1 MFLVPDITTSSHAFI
16 PTNEIIIITKNL
28 MTRNKI
34 DNTTIPQTLVL
45 LDTILK
51 QNYLKFENKYYQPSK
66 GVAMGSLISALVAEI
81 LLQHYEDNLLKNIL
95 DNSNITYYNRYVDD
109 ILIIYDHSKTNR
121 NEIEQH
127 KQHTP

>member
-1 MFLVPDITTSSHAFI
+1 
-16 PTNEIIIITKNL
+16 

-66 GVAMGSLISALVAEI
+66 GVDMGSLISALVAEI

-121 NEIEQH
+121 NEN